1 MQGTV
6 FELILHAGLLVK
18 VVLLVLAFFS
28 IFSWSIIFA
37 KYYSLSAAQKE
48 SAALVSAL
56 ETTRDP
62 KALLERANTLSY
74 SPLANIFKAAYPKLA
89 HLQREDAKRIFR
101 GLGAREEEKL
111 HAYMIFLATTGATA
125 PFIGLLGTV
134 WGIMDAFR
142 GIGAAG
148 SASLAV
154 VAPAI
159 AEALITTAA
168 GLAVAIPAVMAY
180 NYYLNWIRKMTAE
193 LDDFSEELQSVFF
206 KRAA

>member
-1 MQGTV
+1 MQGTILQ
-6 FELILHAGLLVK
+6 LILHASLVVK
-18 VVLLVLAFFS
+18 VVLVVLAFFS
-28 IFSWSIIFA
+28 ILSWSIIFA
-37 KYYSLSAAQKE
+37 KYYHLKAAYDE
-48 SAALVSAL
+48 SAAFAKAVEAS
-56 ETTRDP
+56 RDP
-62 KALLERANTLSY
+62 KVLLEAAKSLPH
-74 SPLANIFKAAYPKLA
+74 SPLANAFTAAHHEQSRLHRDDGRRVFDRHA
-89 HLQREDAKRIFR
+89 VREGER
-101 GLGAREEEKL
+101 L
-111 HAYMIFLATTGATA
+111 HASTIVLATTGATA

-180 NYYLNWIRKMTAE
+180 NYYVNWIRRMTVEFEGVSDA
-193 LDDFSEELQSVFF
+193 LEELVS